1 MQLLNFNPNIIFF
14 SRAWIYENK
23 HKVAAIASAIIAIA
37 SVATFFCA
45 FLIPSVALK
54 ITLLCTSEITG
65 TLSFLSFFYSAIEAG
80 WLPGPSSVAY
90 QDYD

>member
-1 MQLLNFNPNIIFF
+1 MQLLNFNPDIIFF
-14 SRAWIYENK
+14 SRAWINENK

-45 FLIPSVALK
+45 LLIPSVALK
-54 ITLLCTSEITG
+54 LTVLCTAEITVL
-65 TLSFLSFFYSAIEAG
+65 LSFLSFFYSAIEAG
-80 WLPGPSSVAY
+80 WLPGPSSVVD